1 MLQAVPEFPSL
12 PTLFLHVMAPRA
24 APKAAPKAP
33 KAAPKP
39 HKGSKAAAAAIAAI
53 APVDLADP
61 APLHPP
67 VTPPP
72 RPQGRAGRLRF
83 ETPGEQFPPVSPDSS
98 DEENSDMAVT
108 GDVFAA
114 PVLISPI
121 KCHQRQAAPT
131 INRLTDLE
139 VWGMTDEEI
148 IGGNI

>member
-12 PTLFLHVMAPRA
+12 PTLFLHIMAPRA

-39 HKGSKAAAAAIAAI
+39 HKGSRAAAAAIAAI

-72 RPQGRAGRLRF
+72 RPQGWAGRLHF

-121 KCHQRQAAPT
+121 KCRQRQAAPT
-131 INRLTDLE
+131 INCLTDLE
-139 VWGMTDEEI
+139 VWG
-148 IGGNI
+148 

>member
-39 HKGSKAAAAAIAAI
+39 HKGSKAAAAAAAIAAI

-67 VTPPP
+67 VTLSP
-72 RPQGRAGRLRF
+72 RPQGQAGWLHF
-83 ETPGEQFPPVSPDSS
+83 ETPGEQFPPVSPGSS
-98 DEENSDMAVT
+98 DEEI
-108 GDVFAA
+108 
-114 PVLISPI
+114 LIWLP
-121 KCHQRQAAPT
+121 
-131 INRLTDLE
+131 L
-139 VWGMTDEEI
+139 GMFLLLQS
-148 IGGNI
+148 